1 MRPQWL
7 SRALLI
13 VALLAVA
20 RPVIAH
26 SPLERS
32 RPADAAVLTRT
43 PDKLELVFRHP
54 VHLASVVLSPAGG
67 GDPIAV
73 ATGHMDKAIERY
85 ELPLPRLAPETYT
98 VDWRALA
105 DDGHVMSGSFSFT
118 LRTEAS
124 GT

>member
-7 SRALLI
+7 LSALLI

-20 RPVIAH
+20 RPVTAH
-26 SPLERS
+26 SPLEGS
-32 RPADAAVLTRT
+32 RPADGAVLAQA
-43 PDKLELVFRHP
+43 PDKLELVFSHP

-67 GDPIAV
+67 GDPITIAS
-73 ATGHMDKAIERY
+73 AHMDKAIGRY
-85 ELPLPRLAPETYT
+85 ALSLPRLARETYM

-105 DDGHVMSGSFSFT
+105 SDGHVMSGSFSFT
-118 LRTEAS
+118 VRTEAP

>member
-13 VALLAVA
+13 VALLTVA
-20 RPVIAH
+20 RPVMAH

-32 RPADAAVLTRT
+32 RPLDGAVLAQA
-43 PDKLELVFRHP
+43 PDELELVFRHP
-54 VHLASVVLSPAGG
+54 VHLASVILSPAGG
-67 GDPIAV
+67 GDVIAI

-105 DDGHVMSGSFSFT
+105 GDGHVMSGSLSFT
-118 LRTEAS
+118 VRTEAP

>member
-13 VALLAVA
+13 VALLTVA
-20 RPVIAH
+20 RPVMAH
-26 SPLERS
+26 SPLEQS
-32 RPADAAVLTRT
+32 RPLDGAVLAQA

-67 GDPIAV
+67 GDVIAI

-105 DDGHVMSGSFSFT
+105 GDGHVMSGSFSFT
-118 LRTEAS
+118 VRTEAP

>member
-7 SRALLI
+7 LSALLI

-20 RPVIAH
+20 RPVTAH
-26 SPLERS
+26 SPLEGS
-32 RPADAAVLTRT
+32 RPADGAVLAQA
-43 PDKLELVFRHP
+43 PDKLELVFSHP

-67 GDPIAV
+67 DPITIAS
-73 ATGHMDKAIERY
+73 AHMDKAIGRY
-85 ELPLPRLAPETYT
+85 ALSLPRLARETYM

-105 DDGHVMSGSFSFT
+105 SDGHVMSGSFSFT
-118 LRTEAS
+118 VRTETP